1 MPQNCVKKYFAN
13 RCLLT
18 NFLWEKKM
26 PDRKLIVQTALEKL
40 ATDFSSLD
48 LTFHQIPN
56 SFPGDVTSYWPGAKN
71 EDVLVCVFKGNQIHE
86 PFHRQD
92 FFFINYAYKNS
103 YQALSEKFDN
113 LITIG
118 EDDCY
123 IGQPYSGYALRA
135 HGTTEAVI
143 IGILIRKNS
152 FFREYLPTVYTDS
165 KLFKFFL
172 APETKK
178 FSDEFIHLDFS
189 DDYIVREILEMMV
202 IEYANKKEDSQQLLK
217 SILQT
222 LLLEIARKYKIQTS
236 ENSSTSLAEQ
246 ILVYVENHSDAV
258 TLQNVAKHFGYHPNY
273 ISSLLHKKTG
283 RMFSKILLEK
293 RMERAVLLI
302 KNTDLPIENISE
314 MLGYSNHS
322 NFYKAFKEYF
332 GKTPRE
338 YNSTK
343 RIH

>member
-1 MPQNCVKKYFAN
+1 MQNQNDSRSGKI
-13 RCLLT
+13 T
-18 NFLWEKKM
+18 TSIE
-26 PDRKLIVQTALEKL
+26 TL
-40 ATDFSSLD
+40 ASQFSSLD

-56 SFPGDVTSYWPGAKN
+56 SFPGDVTSYWPGNAD
-71 EDVLVCVFKGNQIHE
+71 EDVLICVFKGNEIHE

-135 HGTTEAVI
+135 HTNAEVTI
-143 IGILIRKNS
+143 IGVLIRKGS

-165 KLFKFFL
+165 ALFKFFL
-172 APETKK
+172 EPESKK

-189 DDYIVREILEMMV
+189 DDFTIREILELMV
-202 IEYANKKEDSQQLLK
+202 FEYANRKKESITETQQILK
-217 SILQT
+217 SLLQT
-222 LLLEIARKYKIQTS
+222 LLMQIARKYRTQKPS
-236 ENSSTSLAEQ
+236 PSLTSLSAQ
-246 ILVYVENHSDAV
+246 IIDYVENHSDVV
-258 TLQNVAKHFGYHPNY
+258 TLQSVAKHFGYHPNY
-273 ISSLLHKKTG
+273 ISNLLHKETG
-283 RMFSKILLEK
+283 RTFSKIILQK
-293 RMERAVLLI
+293 RMERTVLLM
-302 KNTDLPIENISE
+302 KNTDLSLEEISE

-322 NFYKAFKEYF
+322 NFFKAFKEYF

-338 YNSTK
+338 YLK
-343 RIH
+343 